1 MGETDNNFKDI
12 RVRMA
17 PSPTGLLHIGTAR
30 TALFNY
36 LMAKHYGGK
45 FILRIEDTDLE
56 RSKKEYEEDII
67 SGLKWLGITWDEGP
81 DIGGEYGPYRQTE
94 RQDIYKKYLQQLLD
108 EDKAYYCF
116 CTPDEL
122 EAQKQEALARGV
134 QPQYSGKCGR
144 LDKATV
150 AQNLADGRE
159 AVIRFRMPQTI
170 VKFKDLIR
178 GEVKA
183 DLSLVGDII
192 IAKNLDTP
200 LYNFAVVIDDSLMK
214 ITHVIRGEDH
224 LSNTPKQ
231 MAIAEALGL
240 TSPAYAHLPL
250 ILGPD
255 RSKMSKRH
263 GTVSITDYINQGYLP
278 QALINFIA
286 MLGWHP
292 ADNRELYDLQS
303 LVENFTIERLQKSGA
318 IFNIKK
324 LDWFNLQY
332 FKTIDER
339 TLIQPV
345 VKGLVDS
352 QLIAVNPDKVSYSI
366 LDSKR
371 VIDLNYITKAV
382 ALERSRLAKISDFN
396 LVAEYLFKDDLNY
409 VPELL
414 KWHDAPWQEV
424 LQALNYAIDVL
435 GALSLENYDTV
446 VGLQTVFNDFV
457 NSKAPYNQD
466 KGLLFWPLRVA
477 LSGKESSPTPADVIM
492 VLGKEESLKRLEHAR
507 NLILPLII

>member
-1 MGETDNNFKDI
+1 MEDKEINLKDI

-17 PSPTGLLHIGTAR
+17 PSPTGWLHIGTAR

-36 LMAKHYGGK
+36 LTAKHYGGK

-56 RSKKEYEEDII
+56 RSSKEYEEDII
-67 SGLKWLGITWDEGP
+67 KGLKWLGITWDEGP
-81 DIGGEYGPYRQTE
+81 DVGGDYGPYRQTE
-94 RQDIYKKYLQQLLD
+94 RTALYRKYLQQLLD

-122 EAQKQEALARGV
+122 EAQKQESLARGE
-134 QPQYSGKCGR
+134 QPKYSGKCGR
-144 LDKATV
+144 LDKEIV
-150 AQNLADGRE
+150 QKNLDEGKE
-159 AVIRFRMPQTI
+159 SVIRFRMPQTI

-183 DLSLVGDII
+183 DLNLVGDII

-200 LYNFAVVIDDSLMK
+200 LYNFAVVVDDTLMK

-231 MAIAEALGL
+231 MAIAAALGFD
-240 TSPAYAHLPL
+240 SPVFAHLPL

-263 GTVSITDYINQGYLP
+263 GTVSIKDYQEEGYLP
-278 QALINFIA
+278 PALVNFIA

-292 ADNRELYDLQS
+292 SDNRELYDLEALIKEFS
-303 LVENFTIERLQKSGA
+303 IERLQKSGA
-318 IFNIKK
+318 IFNVQK

-332 FKTIDER
+332 FKSLNPQ
-339 TLIQPV
+339 TLIEPA
-345 VKGLVDS
+345 VKSLVDNH
-352 QLIAVNPDKVSYSI
+352 LIEVNPDKVSYSI
-366 LDSKR
+366 SGSQR
-371 VIDLNYITKAV
+371 VIDLNYITGAI
-382 ALERSRLAKISDFN
+382 ALERSRLAKISDFSSI
-396 LVAEYLFKDDLNY
+396 AEYLFKDDLNY
-409 VPELL
+409 SPELL
-414 KWHDAPWQEV
+414 RWHNAPWQEV
-424 LQALNYAIDVL
+424 ILALNYAVDIIS
-435 GALSLENYDTV
+435 ALNLDTYDYTT
-446 VGLQTVFNDFV
+446 LQKVFNDFV
-457 NSKAPYNQD
+457 DSKAPYNQD

-477 LSGKESSPTPADVIM
+477 LSGKESSPTPAEIIM
-492 VLGKEESLKRLEHAR
+492 VLGKTESLKRLESAR

>member
-1 MGETDNNFKDI
+1 MGDKDNNFKDI

-17 PSPTGLLHIGTAR
+17 PSPTGQLHIGTAR

-45 FILRIEDTDLE
+45 FVLRIEDTDLE

-67 SGLKWLGITWDEGP
+67 NGLKWLGITWDEGP

-94 RQDIYKKYLQQLLD
+94 RLAIYRKYLQQLLD
-108 EDKAYYCF
+108 ENKAYYCF
-116 CTPDEL
+116 CTLEEL
-122 EAQKQEALARGV
+122 EAQKQEALARGE
-134 QPQYSGKCGR
+134 PPRYSGKCGR
-144 LDKATV
+144 LDKKTV
-150 AQNLADGRE
+150 EKNLAEGRE
-159 AVIRFRMPQTI
+159 AVIRFRMPQQI

-178 GEVKA
+178 GEVRA
-183 DLSLVGDII
+183 DLNLVGDII
-192 IAKNLDTP
+192 IAKNIETP
-200 LYNFAVVIDDSLMK
+200 LYNFAVVVDDALMK

-231 MAIAEALGL
+231 MAIAEALGFP
-240 TSPAYAHLPL
+240 SPAYAHLPL

-263 GTVSITDYINQGYLP
+263 GTVSITDYIGEGYLP

-292 ADNRELYDLQS
+292 ADNRELYDLQA
-303 LVENFTIERLQKSGA
+303 LVENFSVERLQKSGA
-318 IFNIKK
+318 IFNVKK

-332 FKTIDER
+332 FKTINEEI
-339 TLIQPV
+339 LIQPV
-345 VKGLVDS
+345 AKGLIDNH
-352 QLIAVNPDKVSYSI
+352 LIEVNPDKVSYLIAGSGR
-366 LDSKR
+366 L
-371 VIDLNYITKAV
+371 IDLNYINKAI

-409 VPELL
+409 APELL
-414 KWHDAPWQEV
+414 QWHSAPWQEV
-424 LQALNYAIDVL
+424 ILALNYAIDII
-435 GALSLENYDTV
+435 GALSLDNYDFNS
-446 VGLQTVFNDFV
+446 LQIVFNDFV

-477 LSGKESSPTPADVIM
+477 LSGKESSPTPAEIIM

-507 NLILPLII
+507 NLILPLIS

>member
-1 MGETDNNFKDI
+1 MGDKENNFQDI

-17 PSPTGLLHIGTAR
+17 PSPTGWLHIGTAR

-67 SGLKWLGITWDEGP
+67 NGLKWLGITWDEGP
-81 DIGGEYGPYRQTE
+81 DIGGDYGPYRQTE
-94 RQDIYKKYLQQLLD
+94 RQAIYRKYLQQLLD

-116 CTPDEL
+116 CTPEEL
-122 EAQKQEALARGV
+122 EAQKQEALARGE
-134 QPQYSGKCGR
+134 QPRYSGKCGR
-144 LDKATV
+144 LEKAIV
-150 AQNLADGRE
+150 AQNLAEGRE
-159 AVIRFRMPQTI
+159 AVIRFRMPQKI

-183 DLSLVGDII
+183 DLGLVGDII
-192 IAKNLDTP
+192 IAKNLNTP
-200 LYNFAVVIDDSLMK
+200 LYNFAVVVDDTLMK

-231 MAIAEALGL
+231 MAIAEALGFS
-240 TSPAYAHLPL
+240 SPAYAHLPL

-263 GTVSITDYINQGYLP
+263 GTVSIKDYIAEGYLP

-292 ADNRELYDLQS
+292 ADNRELYDLPA

-324 LDWFNLQY
+324 LEWFNLQY
-332 FKTIDER
+332 FKNIDEQ
-339 TLIQPV
+339 TLIQPI
-345 VKGLVDS
+345 VKQLVDS
-352 QLIAVNPDKVSYSI
+352 NLIEVNADKVSYSI
-366 LDSKR
+366 PASKR
-371 VIDLNYITKAV
+371 VVDLNYISRAI
-382 ALERSRLAKISDFN
+382 ALERPRLAKISDFQS
-396 LVAEYLFKDDLNY
+396 VAEYLFKDDLNY
-409 VPELL
+409 APELL
-414 KWHDAPWQEV
+414 KWHGAPWQEV
-424 LQALNYAIDVL
+424 ILALNYAMDIISALVL
-435 GALSLENYDTV
+435 DRYDINS
-446 VGLQTVFNDFV
+446 LQTVFNDFV
-457 NSKAPYNQD
+457 ASKSPYKED
-466 KGLLFWPLRVA
+466 KGLFFWPLRVA
-477 LSGKESSPTPADVIM
+477 LSGKESSPTPAEIIL
-492 VLGKEESLKRLEHAR
+492 VLGKDESLRRLEFAR
-507 NLILPLII
+507 NLILPLIS